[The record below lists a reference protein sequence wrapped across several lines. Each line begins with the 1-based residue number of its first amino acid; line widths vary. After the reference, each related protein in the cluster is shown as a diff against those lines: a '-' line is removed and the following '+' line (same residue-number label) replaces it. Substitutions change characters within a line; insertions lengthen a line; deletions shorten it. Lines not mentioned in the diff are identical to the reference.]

1 MSPAAAPVLLIA
13 NRGEIAIRIA
23 RAAAEL
29 GWRTVALLAADD
41 AHAHH
46 ASHMDAAH
54 VLPGHGVAAFLHIEQ
69 VVAAALAEGCTHV
82 HPGYGL
88 LSENADFARACAA
101 AGLTFVGPA
110 PEVLDLLGD
119 KAQARALARSLRV
132 PVTAGIDTAIALDE
146 AQAFLA
152 GLQAQQP
159 QAAVMVKALAG
170 GGGRGMRIVTQAAE
184 LPEAFARCQAKAQ
197 AAFLRSHH

>member
-1 MSPAAAPVLLIA
+1 MSAATPVLLIA

-41 AHAHH
+41 AQAHH

-54 VLPGHGVAAFLHIEQ
+54 VLPGHGVAAFLNIEL

-88 LSENADFARACAA
+88 LSENADFEIGRAH
-101 AGLTFVGPA
+101 V
-110 PEVLDLLGD
+110 
-119 KAQARALARSLRV
+119 
-132 PVTAGIDTAIALDE
+132 
-146 AQAFLA
+146 
-152 GLQAQQP
+152 
-159 QAAVMVKALAG
+159 
-170 GGGRGMRIVTQAAE
+170 
-184 LPEAFARCQAKAQ
+184 
-197 AAFLRSHH
+197 